1 MKTFLLAFF
10 TSLSICLIAQS
21 KIPCSDDNI
30 TNRMIS
36 IDPNFIAEQS
46 LQEEIIQE
54 QIKKIVQDRLDH
66 NYENQPSEYT
76 IPVVL
81 HVFHFGNDGM
91 ISEEQAI
98 SGLEVVN
105 TDIKGLNDDW
115 NTIDIEFESIKATL
129 DIDFCLATID
139 PDGEPTNGIIYYED
153 EQAMTNSIDLFQF
166 AWDNYKYINIYL
178 PKYAFGGP
186 SDFTAYAYYPS
197 TAGSNANQGGIVYS
211 SIRWGYGDHSELEP
225 GQEWASVA
233 THEVG
238 HWLDL
243 RHTFQNNCSPPGDL
257 IDDTPPT
264 IGDGLH
270 TTGCYNNDFS
280 CGVRTNGE
288 NYMDYNHDCKK
299 MFTQGQVDRM
309 TAAMALPSRAPLWAE
324 SNLIATGCFD
334 ATTGISSILE
344 NRVTVYPN
352 PASHEITFTFD
363 QSPSKLSVYNTLGMR
378 VFDQVVYD
386 KKFILNIANLNRGL
400 YLYVSTDD
408 RHISSGEIVIQ

>member
-1 MKTFLLAFF
+1 MKTLLFAFFASISISLLA
-10 TSLSICLIAQS
+10 QS
-21 KIPCSDDNI
+21 EIPCSDRNI
-30 TNRMIS
+30 MDRMLS
-36 IDPNFIAEQS
+36 IDPNFIVEQQ
-46 LQEEIIQE
+46 LQEEFIQE
-54 QIKKIVQDRLDH
+54 QIKKIVQKRSASTIIARS
-66 NYENQPSEYT
+66 SEYT

-81 HVFHFGNDGM
+81 HVFHFGNDGF

-105 TDIKGLNDDW
+105 IDIKGLNDDW
-115 NTIDIEFESIKATL
+115 NTIDIEFEPIKATL
-129 DIDFCLATID
+129 DVDFCLATID
-139 PDGEPTNGIIYYED
+139 PEGKPTTGIIYYED
-153 EQAMTNSIDLFQF
+153 EEAMTNSIDLFQF

-211 SIRWGYGDHSELEP
+211 SIRWGYGDHSELVP

-257 IDDTPPT
+257 VDDTPPT

-309 TAAMALPSRAPLWAE
+309 TSAMALPSRAPLWAE
-324 SNLIATGCFD
+324 SNLLATGCFD
-334 ATTGISSILE
+334 TTTGISAISE
-344 NRVTVYPN
+344 KRVTAYPN
-352 PASHEITFTFD
+352 PASNEITFLFD
-363 QSPSKLSVYNTLGMR
+363 QSPSKLSIYNALGIL
-378 VFDQVVYD
+378 VFDQMVYD
-386 KKFILNIANLNRGL
+386 EKFNLNVANLSRGL

-408 RHISSGEIVIQ
+408 QNISSGEIVIQ